1 MWTPLPNVPHSAQH
15 APHHQLAS
23 READRS
29 IHMAKNAVAFFAGL
43 GSGYLQQKDRDEE
56 KQRRDKRDAREQEQ
70 HDATMAA
77 HRKGQAA
84 DAAVAGASRPMVAG
98 AGGMSKPDTMDNRD
112 VGLPENAALPNGG
125 LAESATANTPQ
136 AIRGRQVAALQGIDP
151 ERADRLQLSGKQAEL
166 TDLQLKD
173 KKDTITREDAF
184 REATKLLATGGWSAV
199 PQVYDR
205 YQDGHTAQVQEDG
218 KGGATITRLDKDGKP
233 VGSKTFGDLQEFIL
247 GQVAH
252 IDPKLWVSETRL
264 AAQNKEASAHR
275 TATLEEQKRH
285 NKATERD
292 AAARTGIASA
302 ADKRA
307 AAAGEQKPAFDPLA
321 GFDNKKAQS
330 VAMEQASKEAQEA
343 LAAGKPLT
351 AQQQAQRAQQIY
363 QNTADAFATEA
374 AARERSRVFK
384 EVSRSAKT
392 PEEIEAVRQRA
403 KASGYTD
410 AEMAA
415 LNPRFAVAKP
425 AAAPAAPA
433 RATATSGAP
442 PAPVDRI
449 GDQPIGPL
457 TRMADIQEAAQAGN
471 PRAIAWLQQR
481 AAGQMENATAPRS
494 AAAMLGVQ

>member
-1 MWTPLPNVPHSAQH
+1 
-15 APHHQLAS
+15 
-23 READRS
+23 
-29 IHMAKNAVAFFAGL
+29 MAKNAVAFFAGL

-56 KQRRDKRDAREQEQ
+56 KARRDKRDAREQEQ

-84 DAAVAGASRPMVAG
+84 DAAVAAASRPMVAG

-125 LAESATANTPQ
+125 LADTATANTPQ

-173 KKDTITREDAF
+173 KKDTLTREDAF

-199 PQVYDR
+199 PQVYAR
-205 YQDGHTAQVQEDG
+205 YEDGFTAQVQEDG
-218 KGGATITRLDKDGKP
+218 KGGATITRLNKDGKP
-233 VGSKTFGDLQEFIL
+233 VGSKAFGDLQEFIL

-264 AAQNKEASAHR
+264 AAQAKATQAHQ
-275 TATLEEQKRH
+275 TATLEETKRYH
-285 NKATERD
+285 RASERD

-307 AAAGEQKPAFDPLA
+307 AAAGEQKPTFDPLA

-343 LAAGKPLT
+343 LAAGKPMT

-374 AARERSRVFK
+374 AARERARVFK

-415 LNPRFAVAKP
+415 LNPRFAPAKPTQAAGAGPAPRP
-425 AAAPAAPA
+425 AAAAAA
-433 RATATSGAP
+433 Q
-442 PAPVDRI
+442 PVDRI
-449 GDQPIGPL
+449 GDSPIGPL
-457 TRMADIQEAAQAGN
+457 TPMAHIRDAAQAGN
-471 PRAIAWLQQR
+471 PRALAWLEQR
-481 AAGQMENATAPRS
+481 AAEEAAAARRKQAAEVENAAASRS
-494 AAAMLGVQ
+494 AAAMLGVAP